1 MHGANELYKCEST
14 RVARAG
20 GGSRGLAHLG
30 VLQALDD
37 VGTPVDVIGGTSQGA
52 FMAAL
57 YAQGLDKDELTHRV
71 RAYATAMASPRR
83 LLSDITLPVLS
94 LFSGKM
100 FDGVRTATLEF
111 MRRLQQRSQ
120 HDLSDGEHST
130 ALSSATSIPG
140 TFNTYS
146 ADQLHEV

>member
-1 MHGANELYKCEST
+1 MVCAGAGRKCHTGRKCQISPFVSFCVRNKE
-14 RVARAG
+14 AGCRAG

-57 YAQGLDKDELTHRV
+57 YAQGLDKDELTNRV

-100 FDGVRTATLEF
+100 FDGV
-111 MRRLQQRSQ
+111 
-120 HDLSDGEHST
+120 
-130 ALSSATSIPG
+130 
-140 TFNTYS
+140 
-146 ADQLHEV
+146 